1 MQVQK
6 LRMVATKLILIFK
19 SIGVGAKL
27 GPVVANVELNVV
39 KLTNYVVG
47 MANFVGT
54 VISTKLS
61 EYLPNISQEQILN
74 KK

>member
-27 GPVVANVELNVV
+27 GPVVANVEFNVV